1 MVRLSIILV
10 LLLAFAPD
18 WLLHALWLVFAIGLV
33 AAWVDRRSHRGQ
45 GDDVARPRRFHGG
58 MQPRQRADMNHGAP
72 SILGIHIQPRA
83 PDRDASNCAGSAR
96 RRGQP
101 LSPAAYSAASSRNR
115 LRNRAS
121 TELAGQGSR

>member
-45 GDDVARPRRFHGG
+45 GDDVARYSRALAIRRHHARKL
-58 MQPRQRADMNHGAP
+58 PVT
-72 SILGIHIQPRA
+72 
-83 PDRDASNCAGSAR
+83 ASVPK
-96 RRGQP
+96 Q
-101 LSPAAYSAASSRNR
+101 
-115 LRNRAS
+115 
-121 TELAGQGSR
+121 